1 MNFAQRLAQILPSQ
15 TLSITNR
22 VLEMRKTGENII
34 SLGAGEPDFAT
45 PEHVKQAAIEA
56 INKGYTKY
64 TVSTGIPE
72 LKEAI
77 AAKLK
82 RDNNIDV
89 LPSEVIVSCGGKFAL
104 AAAVLAL
111 CEEGDEV
118 LIPSPYWVSYPEM
131 VRLAGAKPVFV
142 PTIAEKGFA
151 FDFDALQRAVTPKT
165 KMLMFNNPVNPSG
178 AVYDE
183 KVTDNLAEWLK
194 STKIL
199 ALTDEIY
206 ESIIFDDIAIRSLAS
221 YPEIK
226 EQVITVNG
234 VSKTYAMTGW
244 RIGYAA
250 GPKKIISQMAK
261 IQSHTTSNPTS
272 ISQWAALA
280 AISGDQSFVTEM
292 KEAFKERRNFVYDRL
307 NEMPGITC
315 TKGLGAFYLLP
326 DASYFLDSDAGKGKM
341 KDIVALCQY
350 LLEEYKVAV
359 VPGNAFGVPN
369 HFRISFATSLEQL
382 SEAMDHIHAGLQ
394 NLDS

>member
-1 MNFAQRLAQILPSQ
+1 MNFARRLDKILPSK

-22 VLEMRKTGENII
+22 VLEMRKAGEDII

-45 PEHVKQAAIEA
+45 PEHVKHAAIDA
-56 INKGYTKY
+56 INKGFTKY

-77 AAKLK
+77 ATKLK
-82 RDNNIDV
+82 KNNNIDV
-89 LPSEVIVSCGGKFAL
+89 NPSQVIVSCGGKFAL

-142 PTIAEKGFA
+142 PTKAEQCFA
-151 FDFDALQRAVTPKT
+151 FDFDELQRALTPKT
-165 KMLMFNNPVNPSG
+165 KLLMFNNPVNPSG

-194 STKIL
+194 STNIL

-250 GPKKIISQMAK
+250 GPKKIIAQMAK

-272 ISQWAALA
+272 ISQWAAVS

-292 KEAFKERRNFVYDRL
+292 KAAFKKRRDFVYDRL
-307 NEMPGITC
+307 NKMSGLTC
-315 TKGLGAFYLLP
+315 TNGLGAFYLLP
-326 DASYFLDSDAGKGKM
+326 DASYFLNQRTGKGKM
-341 KDIVALCQY
+341 KDVVELCQY
-350 LLEEYKVAV
+350 LLEEYRVAV

-369 HFRISFATSLEQL
+369 HFRISFAASMEQL
-382 SEAMDHIHAGLQ
+382 SEAMDRIQAGLH